1 MSGGY
6 NMTSQATRKMPLM
19 EKPSFDFGLDLD
31 RVILFLYFTLVLL
44 GLVMVASASIG
55 IADQQIQDPFY
66 YAKRQFVRIL
76 MSLILIWIAWRIPLQ
91 FWNKNGMALM
101 LGSIVLLGVVLIPG
115 VGHTVNG
122 STRWLNFGLFTFQ
135 ISEVSKLFLIIY
147 LSGYLIRRAEEVQT
161 NTMGFLKPMFIMAFA
176 SGLLILEPDFGA
188 ATVLLLTGLG
198 LMFLGGVRFGQFI
211 LFVSGTLAIMVI
223 LAISSPY
230 RMARITSFLDP
241 WADPFNSGF
250 QLTQSLI
257 AIGSGGWFGSGL
269 GGSIQ
274 KLFYLPEAHTDF
286 LFAIYA
292 EEFGLVGTVIL
303 ISLYAVFA
311 LRCFSIGKMAL
322 LGQQA
327 FGAYLAYGVGLLIT
341 LQAIINIGVN
351 MGALPTKG
359 LTLPFISYGGNS
371 ILTMSFAVGL
381 VLRVY
386 KEFKQ
391 AGSPESSAARRGNKN
406 IRDKDCKKVSRG
418 KNKRVAI

>member
-1 MSGGY
+1 
-6 NMTSQATRKMPLM
+6 MTSQAIRTGNQIARPTL
-19 EKPSFDFGLDLD
+19 ELAPEYD
-31 RVILFLYFTLVLL
+31 RVIVLLYFTLICI

-55 IADQQIQDPFY
+55 IADQQNHDPFY
-66 YAKRQFVRIL
+66 YAKRQFLRIL
-76 MSLILIWIAWRIPLQ
+76 LSLALMWFACKIPLE
-91 FWNKNGMALM
+91 FWKKNGMLLM
-101 LGSIVLLGVVLIPG
+101 LGSIFLLALVLIPG

-135 ISEVSKLFLIIY
+135 VSEVAKLFLIIY
-147 LSGYLIRRAEEVQT
+147 LSGYLIRRSDEVQS
-161 NTMGFLKPMFIMAFA
+161 NTMGFIKPMLILAMA
-176 SGLLILEPDFGA
+176 SGLLVLEPDFGA
-188 ATVLLLTGLG
+188 ATVLLMTGLG

-211 LFVSGTLAIMVI
+211 LFVTGTLFIMGL
-223 LAISSPY
+223 LAVSSPY
-230 RMARITSFLDP
+230 RLARITSFIDP

-257 AIGSGGWFGSGL
+257 AIGSGGWFGAGL

-286 LFAIYA
+286 MFAIFAEEMGFFGQVVLIGLFA
-292 EEFGLVGTVIL
+292 L
-303 ISLYAVFA
+303 FA
-311 LRCFSIGKMAL
+311 WRCFSIAKLAL
-322 LGQQA
+322 QKQQA

-371 ILTMSFAVGL
+371 ILSMSFAVGL

-386 KEFKQ
+386 YECQ
-391 AGSPESSAARRGNKN
+391 SGDSAQVAR
-406 IRDKDCKKVSRG
+406 
-418 KNKRVAI
+418 KRAAVRA